1 MVGVGT
7 PLVEISAAASLRVP
21 KQPAKSDVRPDAQ
34 RQSEALQTED
44 LNPAAAVE
52 KFVQSTDEMSAAL
65 TQFRNRRDYEKK
77 LGLGLAES
85 FERVLDED
93 VLPKVQQILNIVK
106 AHGARAET
114 LLQQLRSLFPD
125 DSDLVLVLRALLR
138 RRQLDEVV
146 RKRLQA
152 LLKQVE
158 DSSEPRQLKAG
169 INCALKARLFG
180 KAMSLSPGLL
190 RASYRAFLTS
200 EDHEVDLYA
209 DWIGS
214 YGYERRALVLDFI
227 EGSLIADTD
236 SMDASCS
243 RLEFGNLLGRL
254 SQLKLLRSADSLFVG
269 TLLASPLVCGFN
281 SHEESW
287 LLLLL
292 SILRYPQEL
301 DQLLAE
307 TVGESVLLSVHRDRS
322 ALLFSLYKTCKSL
335 PLALFID
342 ESWFDLVLEALRE
355 MAGIA
360 YQHELSE
367 GRREQGLAQTEVGKS
382 LLQPFDFH
390 Q

>member
-1 MVGVGT
+1 M
-7 PLVEISAAASLRVP
+7 EIRAVAALRLP
-21 KQPAKSDVRPDAQ
+21 KQSAKSDIKLDAQ
-34 RQSEALQTED
+34 RQSDAAQAED
-44 LNPAAAVE
+44 LKPASIVE

-65 TQFRNRRDYEKK
+65 TQFRSRRDYEKK
-77 LGLGLAES
+77 LGLDFTES
-85 FERVLDED
+85 FERVLDDD

-106 AHGARAET
+106 VHGARVDV
-114 LLQQLRSLFPD
+114 LLQQLRSFFPD

-158 DSSEPRQLKAG
+158 ESSEPRQLKAG

-180 KAMSLSPGLL
+180 KAMSLNPGLL

-200 EDHEVDLYA
+200 EEHEVDLYA

-269 TLLASPLVCGFN
+269 TLLANQRVCGFN
-281 SHEESW
+281 PREESW

-307 TVGESVLLSVHRDRS
+307 TLGESVLLRYHRDRS
-322 ALLFSLYKTCKSL
+322 ALIFSLYQACKSL

-342 ESWFDLVLEALRE
+342 ESGFELVLDALRE
-355 MAGIA
+355 MASIA
-360 YQHELSE
+360 YQYELRE
-367 GRREQGLAQTEVGKS
+367 GRRELELTPSEKENRF
-382 LLQPFDFH
+382 L
-390 Q
+390 